1 MPIEFD
7 PQAPRSKM
15 EARQVRSG
23 DHMRRGDEQDFRF
36 VERVVLDGVSGDV
49 SVTFEGGGEF
59 TFDRRATVE
68 VARRVRWVDVEDRYR
83 IIDVFPYLER
93 EDEINDLTL
102 GEAAL
107 KMEDLT
113 GVGADVILSDFDE
126 PDRTRWEW
134 TDDET
139 GREVSLLPEVE
150 PDPDRKTPPPE
161 AGDMS
166 STDGLGA

>member
-15 EARQVRSG
+15 EARQVRTG
-23 DHMRRGDEQDFRF
+23 DHLRHGDEQDFRY
-36 VERVVLDGVSGDV
+36 VEGVILDGGQVV
-49 SVTFEGGGEF
+49 VTFQGGSRF
-59 TFDRRATVE
+59 TFERDATVE
-68 VARRVRWVDVEDRYR
+68 VARRPCWVEVADRYR
-83 IIDVFPYLER
+83 IIDEFPYLER
-93 EDEINDLTL
+93 EDEYSDLTL

-113 GVGADVILSDFDE
+113 GVDSDVILFDFDE
-126 PDRTRWEW
+126 PDCTRWEW
-134 TDDET
+134 KDDET

-150 PDPDRKTPPPE
+150 QDPDRKTPLPE

-166 STDGLGA
+166 TSAGRGE